1 VTASGPQ
8 HPHDDLAALAVG
20 ALTRAEADRVRATVA
35 RSPDVAAE
43 LARLR
48 EAAAALPSAVL
59 QIDPPAS
66 LKARVMAIA
75 GEPAAPA
82 TTSAA
87 QPAAVALRPRP
98 AVPNWLALAA
108 TAVLAFGLLL
118 YAWQL
123 RGRVDALDGQLA
135 DATIQLA
142 NAEADMRDARTRLVR
157 AQAETAVLAAPDLAR
172 IDLAGQSGADNAVA
186 RAFWS
191 RSHGLV
197 FTATRLP
204 DLPRGRTYQ
213 LWVLTDDAP
222 ISAGVFRAD
231 ADGRASAVFDTPV
244 SLPSP
249 TGMAVS
255 IEPEGG
261 VPAPTGEIV
270 LLGKPA

>member
-1 VTASGPQ
+1 MTASGPQ
-8 HPHDDLAALAVG
+8 HPHDDLGALAVG
-20 ALTRAEADRVRATVA
+20 ALTRAEAERVRAEVT
-35 RSPDVAAE
+35 RSPAAAEE

-48 EAAAALPSAVL
+48 EAAASLPHAVPQL
-59 QIDPPAS
+59 DPPAS

-75 GEPAAPA
+75 GSPTAPAASSTA
-82 TTSAA
+82 T
-87 QPAAVALRPRP
+87 AAVVPLRPRP

-108 TAVLAFGLLL
+108 MALLAFGLLV

-123 RGRVDALDGQLA
+123 RGRVDALEGQLA
-135 DATIQLA
+135 DATIRLA
-142 NAEADMRDARTRLVR
+142 DAEADMRDARTRVVR

-172 IDLAGQSGADNAVA
+172 IDLAGQPGADTAVA

-191 RSHGLV
+191 RAHGLV

-244 SLPSP
+244 SLPTP

-261 VPAPTGEIV
+261 VPAPTGDVV
-270 LLGKPA
+270 LTGKA